1 MMTPTSLPPFPH
13 IPPLTLKLDC
23 LKANSRHNILSFI
36 NISIRTFK
44 GKESNGQWTN
54 NLLYWKALQ
63 SLWLKGKFK
72 FGGWDCH
79 RSAPCMGLDDTRQ
92 VSHLVPE
99 VWYHRA
105 IKQIQYIPLPPP
117 IKQHYEVTQLLW
129 AISREIFLYVSIKGQ
144 LKNIFLMWCRTK
156 WTCYKIFK
164 KQLHYRRAQDLHLVQ
179 GCPPALARVIVSSPS
194 LAALCPMDEHEPQM
208 LQQL

>member
-1 MMTPTSLPPFPH
+1 MGNEQITSSTEKH
-13 IPPLTLKLDC
+13 YNHC
-23 LKANSRHNILSFI
+23 
-36 NISIRTFK
+36 
-44 GKESNGQWTN
+44 GWKESS
-54 NLLYWKALQ
+54 NL
-63 SLWLKGKFK
+63 
-72 FGGWDCH
+72 GGGIVIDRHHVW
-79 RSAPCMGLDDTRQ
+79 AYMVRQ

-99 VWYHRA
+99 VWYRRA

-129 AISREIFLYVSIKGQ
+129 AISREIILYVSIKGQ

-208 LQQL
+208 LQQLQLLLVMVDLTWRKKDKKLQFLCYLYIPSFNCKN